1 MIKFNFNNS
10 SIEEKIINEYN
21 EDVEK
26 IHEDLHSRANDEKEF
41 LGWIELPTN
50 YDKIEFSRIKKAASK
65 IQKDSD
71 VLVVIGIGGS
81 YLGARAVIDS
91 LSHSFY
97 NCMPEEKRKFHKNL
111 LAITT
116 VLRTPIS
123 PNT

>member
-50 YDKIEFSRIKKAASK
+50 YDKNEFSRIKKAASK

-71 VLVVIGIGGS
+71 VLVVIGITNVS
-81 YLGARAVIDS
+81 YFSSFANVFKAPLD
-91 LSHSFY
+91 LSVV
-97 NCMPEEKRKFHKNL
+97 
-111 LAITT
+111 T
-116 VLRTPIS
+116 
-123 PNT
+123 